1 MSPSGTTQDHQ
12 ALLEAYLRALNLP
25 MFLQLYQSYA
35 QDAARSGLSFER
47 FLLALCEAEMADRET
62 KRIESAIRRA
72 KFPFLKELTDYDF
85 TAIEN
90 IPKTTF
96 LELAQGGYMS
106 RAENLIL
113 VGNPGLG
120 KTHLA
125 IGLALAACR
134 QTKRVRFY
142 KTAALIN
149 DLQVAQKKLTLS
161 GFVARFVKLD
171 LLVLDELGFIA
182 VDKAGAQLLFQLV
195 SDLYEQVSM
204 IITSNLRFG
213 DWNSIF
219 ADATLTTAF
228 LDRLTHKGRI
238 IEFVGESYRYR
249 HRLQQ
254 DESEGA

>member
-1 MSPSGTTQDHQ
+1 MSPVGSTQDYH
-12 ALLEAYLRALNLP
+12 ALLEAYLRQLGLQA
-25 MFLQLYQSYA
+25 FLQSYPSYA
-35 QDAARSGLSFER
+35 ADAARNGLSFER
-47 FLLALCEAEMADRET
+47 FLLGLCEAEIADREA
-62 KRIESAIRRA
+62 KRIETAIRRA
-72 KFPFLKELTDYDF
+72 RLPFQREITEYDF
-85 TAIEN
+85 EAVEN
-90 IPKTTF
+90 ISKTLF
-96 LELAQGGYMS
+96 LELAQGGYMD

-125 IGLALAACR
+125 IGLALCACR
-134 QTKRVRFY
+134 QGKRVRFY

-161 GFVARFVKLD
+161 SFVARFTRLD
-171 LLVLDELGFIA
+171 LLILDELGFIA
-182 VDKAGAQLLFQLV
+182 VDKAGGQLLFQLV
-195 SDLYEQVSM
+195 SDLYEQVSL

-219 ADATLTTAF
+219 ADPTLTTAF

-238 IEFVGESYRYR
+238 VEFVGESYRYR

-254 DESEGA
+254 EGA

>member
-1 MSPSGTTQDHQ
+1 MKPVGSTQDYH
-12 ALLEAYLRALNLP
+12 ALLEAYLRQLGLEA
-25 MFLQLYQSYA
+25 FLQSYQSYA
-35 QDAARSGLSFER
+35 ADAARNGLSFER
-47 FLLALCEAEMADRET
+47 FLLGLCEAEVADREA
-62 KRIESAIRRA
+62 KRIEAAIRRA
-72 KFPFLKELTDYDF
+72 KLPFQREIAEYDF
-85 TAIEN
+85 EAVDN
-90 IPKTTF
+90 ISKTLF
-96 LELAQGGYMS
+96 LELAQGGYMD

-134 QTKRVRFY
+134 QGKRVRFY

-161 GFVARFVKLD
+161 HFVARFTRLD
-171 LLVLDELGFIA
+171 LLILDELGFIA
-182 VDKAGAQLLFQLV
+182 VDKAGGQLLFQLV
-195 SDLYEQVSM
+195 SDLYEQVSL

-219 ADATLTTAF
+219 ADPTLTTAF

-238 IEFVGESYRYR
+238 VEFVGESYRYR

-254 DESEGA
+254 EGA